1 MSRSD
6 TVIVGI
12 GASAGGL
19 EAFKAFFRAMPADS
33 GMAFVLVQHLDP
45 AHPSA
50 LVDIVR
56 DCTAMEVSSA
66 EDGAVI
72 RPNRVFVM
80 PPDATL
86 RVEAGVL
93 RLTRPAATVARRVAI
108 NTFLTSLAED
118 QGDNAVGIIL
128 SGFGSDGS
136 LGVEAIKEYGGLTLS
151 QAEYDH
157 APKLGMPQSAV
168 STGSVDH
175 VLPVADMPA
184 CLLDHLRFR
193 DKVEGV
199 TGPDGVRQDVAD
211 HLGAISAILNSRLGR
226 DFSQYKTN
234 TIMRR
239 VQRRMQVLRLDTV
252 QAYIEALRERSDEPE
267 LLFREV
273 LIRVTRFFRDPAAF
287 EVLAEKYIAPLLA
300 RGGAEDIIRV
310 WVPGCA
316 TGEEAY
322 SLAILFKE
330 AQALAD
336 RPRRIQIFATDIDDQ
351 AIVIARA
358 GLYPDTIAADV
369 SPQRLERY
377 FQRDGEHYRVSKDLR
392 EMCLF
397 SIHDMVK
404 DPPFS
409 KLDLISCRNLMIYF
423 AAPLQKR
430 VVQMFHYGLKPDGVV
445 LMGASEALTAH
456 GRLFESIDK
465 KHRLSRRLGGVAPSI
480 PMPPVRLAR
489 TIDPAQVAPPGAADP
504 EIKPGLSR
512 VLEQFTPAYVV
523 IDQHQDVRQFFGSI
537 AKYLEPATGPASFN
551 LSKLVHADLRLP
563 LRTALKKARS
573 SQTRV
578 VEPGIEF
585 HVADRTETVNLVV
598 EALPGQEGDAGLVLV
613 AFQAV
618 ANRPTQART
627 GGPEAPDNEWNIT
640 REQLQTV
647 TEELETANEEL
658 QSSNEEYQ
666 SVNEELQSA
675 NEELETS
682 KEELQS
688 INEELQTVNAEL
700 ATRNENLTDLNSD
713 MANLIDS
720 TSIATLFLDGDLRI
734 KRFTPT
740 ILDLFNVRKGDEGRP
755 ITDIVS
761 HLARN
766 GLEQDVRQVI
776 RTLVPVERE
785 VEVIASDHS
794 YQMTVRPYRD
804 VNNVING
811 VVVTFVD
818 ISERKRAEI
827 NRAVLAAIIDSSDD
841 AIISGDL
848 DGRITSWNPGAERLF
863 GYSAKDA
870 LGQPLTILIP
880 PDRRSE
886 EVTIL
891 ERVRRGERV
900 DNFET
905 VRQRKDGSLVEIS
918 LTVSPIKSADGT
930 IVGASKVAHDISE
943 NRRASA
949 ALGASEERY
958 RTLFEAIDQGFCIIE
973 KVETEASEPSD
984 YRYLVTNPAFSGHSG
999 VSSVVGRTIR
1009 EVVPGESEAWFD
1021 LYDSVVETG
1030 DPIRTDRRLETQGR
1044 DLTIYAFRI
1053 DDGTQRRLGVLFA
1066 DVTKSKQAERQ
1077 SALLL
1082 GELDHRVKNILAVV
1096 SSVVAQTAKTA
1107 GTPQELAFS
1116 IEGRIQAIAKAHSLL
1131 TQGGRMG
1138 VTLAEIVQTELA
1150 PYQGTAGRVTVSG
1163 EDVTLTPRAG
1173 MALSMAIHELT
1184 TNAAKY
1190 GALSLEDGRMDIRWG
1205 AVDDGQAPAL
1215 RIEWAESGGPP
1226 VEPPTRRGFGTTLI
1240 ERALSYEFDAR
1251 VQREFLT
1258 SGLICVI
1265 EIPLTEEVGR
1275 LGVRDVEENAS

>member
-1 MSRSD
+1 
-6 TVIVGI
+6 
-12 GASAGGL
+12 
-19 EAFKAFFRAMPADS
+19 
-33 GMAFVLVQHLDP
+33 MAFVLVQHLDP
-45 AHPSA
+45 DHPSA

-56 DCTAMEVSSA
+56 ECTAMKVSSA
-66 EDGAVI
+66 EDGAVVK
-72 RPNRVFVM
+72 PNCVFVM

-86 RVEAGVL
+86 RLEAGVL
-93 RLTRPAATVARRVAI
+93 RLTRPATTVARRVSI

-118 QGDNAVGIIL
+118 QGDNAVGVIL

-136 LGVEAIKEYGGLTLS
+136 LGVEAIKEHGGLTLS
-151 QAEYDH
+151 QAENDH

-168 STGSVDH
+168 ATGSVDH
-175 VLPVADMPA
+175 VLAVEDMPA
-184 CLLDHLRFR
+184 CLLDHLHFR
-193 DKVEGV
+193 GKVDGV
-199 TGPDGVRQDVAD
+199 TGADGVRHDVAD

-239 VQRRMQVLRLDTV
+239 VQRRMQVLRIDTV
-252 QAYIEALRERSDEPE
+252 PGYIEALRERSDEPE
-267 LLFREV
+267 MLFREV
-273 LIRVTRFFRDPAAF
+273 LIRVTRFFRDPETF
-287 EVLAEKYIAPLLA
+287 QVLAEKCIAPLLA
-300 RGGAEDIIRV
+300 KGATDEVIRI

-369 SPQRLERY
+369 SQQRLERY
-377 FQRDGEHYRVSKDLR
+377 FQRDGDQYRVSKDLR

-430 VVQMFHYGLKPDGVV
+430 VVQMFHYGLKPDGTV

-456 GRLFESIDK
+456 GRLFTPIDK
-465 KHRLSRRLGGVAPSI
+465 KHRLSRRLGGIAKS
-480 PMPPVRLAR
+480 MPLPTARPTRKIDLA
-489 TIDPAQVAPPGAADP
+489 QAATLDTPDP
-504 EIKPGLSR
+504 EIKSGIAR
-512 VLEQFTPAYVV
+512 ILEQFTPAYVV
-523 IDQHQDVRQFFGSI
+523 IDQNQDVRQFFGSV
-537 AKYLEPATGPASFN
+537 AKYLEPSTGPASFS
-551 LSKLVHADLRLP
+551 LSKLIHADLRGP
-563 LRTALKKARS
+563 LRAALQKARS
-573 SQTRV
+573 SQARV

-585 HVADRTETVNLVV
+585 QIFDRTETVNLVI
-598 EALPGQEGDAGLVLV
+598 EPLPENNGDSGLVLV

-618 ANRPTQART
+618 ANRPQR
-627 GGPEAPDNEWNIT
+627 PEIDVSHQHDDAWNVT

-700 ATRNENLTDLNSD
+700 ATRNESLTDLNSD

-740 ILDLFNVRKGDEGRP
+740 ILDLFNVRRGDEGRP

-761 HLARN
+761 LLARN
-766 GLEQDVRQVI
+766 GLENDVRQVT
-776 RTLVPVERE
+776 RTLIPIERE
-785 VEVIASDHS
+785 VEVIEGDQS

-804 VNNVING
+804 INNVING
-811 VVVTFVD
+811 VVITFVD
-818 ISERKRAEI
+818 ISERKRAET
-827 NRAVLAAIIDSSDD
+827 NRATLAAIIDSSDD
-841 AIISGDL
+841 AIIGGNL

-863 GYSAKDA
+863 GFAA
-870 LGQPLTILIP
+870 ENAVGQPFTILMP
-880 PDRRSE
+880 PDRQDE
-886 EVTIL
+886 EDSIL
-891 ERVRRGERV
+891 DRVRNGERI
-900 DNFET
+900 DSFET
-905 VRQRKDGSLVEIS
+905 IRRCQNGNLVEIS
-918 LTVSPIKSADGT
+918 LTVSPIKNADGE
-930 IVGASKVAHDISE
+930 IIGSSKIARDISE
-943 NRRASA
+943 KKRVNA
-949 ALGASEERY
+949 ALSDSEERY

-973 KVETEASEPSD
+973 KVETKPGEASD
-984 YRYLVTNPAFSGHSG
+984 YRYLVTNPAFSAHSG
-999 VSSVVGRTIR
+999 VSSVIGKTIR
-1009 EVVPGESEAWFD
+1009 EVVPGEAEEWFD
-1021 LYDSVVETG
+1021 LYDAVVETG
-1030 DPIRTDRRLETQGR
+1030 TPIRTDRHLQTQRR

-1053 DDGTQRRLGVLFA
+1053 NNGTRRCVAVLFA
-1066 DVTKSKQAERQ
+1066 DITERKLAERQ

-1082 GELDHRVKNILAVV
+1082 GELDHRVKNILSVV
-1096 SSVVAQTAKTA
+1096 SSVVTQTVKSAL
-1107 GTPQELAFS
+1107 TPQELASS

-1131 TQGGRMG
+1131 TQEGRMG
-1138 VTLAEIVQTELA
+1138 ASFAEIIKTELA
-1150 PYQGTAGRVTVSG
+1150 PYHSVAERVTVSG

-1190 GALSLEDGRMDIRWG
+1190 GALSVEAGCIDICWE
-1205 AVDDGQAPAL
+1205 AVGDGQAPAL
-1215 RIEWAESGGPP
+1215 RIEWAERSGPL
-1226 VEPPTRRGFGTTLI
+1226 VHPPTRRGFGTTLI
-1240 ERALSYEFDAR
+1240 ERALSYEFDAK
-1251 VQREFLT
+1251 VQRAFLPT
-1258 SGLICVI
+1258 GLVCVI
-1265 EIPLTEEVGR
+1265 EMSLTDEVGQM
-1275 LGVRDVEENAS
+1275 GVRDVEENTR